1 MSEVKY
7 LAIDPGDT
15 SGWAEFNELGD
26 LAGYG
31 QVREHEF
38 NDFLNEHVHSGLTAI
53 IVEDYKLYA
62 HKAKA
67 QSWSRMSTSKKIGK
81 IEILADL
88 KGVKVILQPANNKS
102 IGYMWGGIEPPSNH
116 SISHQYDA
124 YAHGVFWLQKNGIRK
139 PGQGIR
145 SVQSESESGNGI

>member
-1 MSEVKY
+1 MSEVRY

-15 SGWAEFNELGD
+15 TGWAEFNETGD
-26 LAGYG
+26 LTGFG
-31 QVREHEF
+31 QVKEHEF
-38 NDFLNEHVHSGLTAI
+38 NDFVTEHMHSDLTAV
-53 IVEDYKLYA
+53 IVEDYKLFA

-88 KGVKVILQPANNKS
+88 KKVKVILQPANNKS

-139 PGQGIR
+139 PGQGIKAL
-145 SVQSESESGNGI
+145 EGNPTDGV